1 MTRAI
6 ALLFVPLAI
15 AACTKPNEQ
24 RQAATAAASTAGR
37 RVLFYRNPMNASDTS
52 PAPMKDSMGMDY
64 VPVYADQAGGGLDID
79 RQRQRLMGL
88 HTVEAKLAPLQGGIR
103 TSGRITADERRVAR
117 VTARF
122 EGYVE
127 KLYADFTGKLVKQGD
142 PLVAIYSPELLA
154 TEEEYLLAVR
164 AASTLAQSGLP
175 DAAQAARDRLRL
187 FGIPAAEIERLGKS
201 VAAEHALTLPAP
213 ISGFI
218 TMKSVVS
225 GSRVQPNDPLFEII
239 DLSRVW
245 LIADVYENELPR
257 LKIGQKATLTLA
269 YWPDKRWTGRV
280 SYILPAVDDKTRT
293 VKARIEIDNPA
304 NELKPEMFGDV
315 VIDTAP
321 RRALV
326 VPDDAVIV
334 TGTRKRVFVALGEGH
349 LQPRSVETG
358 AHLGGV
364 YEITSGLQPGDKVA
378 TGASFL
384 LDSEAELRSATSGL
398 TSPDG
403 SAP

>member
-1 MTRAI
+1 MTRAMTM
-6 ALLFVPLAI
+6 LWVPLALV
-15 AACTKPNEQ
+15 ACTKSNQHKPAATTA
-24 RQAATAAASTAGR
+24 AATAGR
-37 RVLFYRNPMNASDTS
+37 KILFYRNPMNASDTS

-64 VPVYADQAGGGLDID
+64 LPVYADQAGGLLEMDS
-79 RQRQRLMGL
+79 QRQRLIGL
-88 HTVEAKLAPLQGGIR
+88 ATVAARLAPLQGGIR
-103 TSGRITADERRVAR
+103 TSGRITADERRMVR

-127 KLYADFTGKLVKQGD
+127 KLYADFTGKAVKQGD

-164 AASTLAQSGLP
+164 AGPSLAQSGLP
-175 DAAQAARDRLRL
+175 DAAQAARDRLQL
-187 FGIPAAEIERLGKS
+187 FGIPSSAIDRLGERG
-201 VAAEHALTLPAP
+201 AAEHALTLAAP

-218 TMKSVVS
+218 TMKNVVA

-245 LIADVYENELPR
+245 VLADVYENELPR

-269 YWPDKRWTGRV
+269 YWPDKKWTGRV
-280 SYILPAVDDKTRT
+280 SYILPIVDDKTRT
-293 VKARIEIDNPA
+293 VKARIEIANPA

-334 TGTRKRVFVALGEGH
+334 TGTRKLVFVALGEGR
-349 LQPRSVETG
+349 LQPRAVETG

-364 YEITSGLQPGDKVA
+364 YEITSGLQPGDQVA

-384 LDSEAELRSATSGL
+384 LDSEAQLRSATSAL